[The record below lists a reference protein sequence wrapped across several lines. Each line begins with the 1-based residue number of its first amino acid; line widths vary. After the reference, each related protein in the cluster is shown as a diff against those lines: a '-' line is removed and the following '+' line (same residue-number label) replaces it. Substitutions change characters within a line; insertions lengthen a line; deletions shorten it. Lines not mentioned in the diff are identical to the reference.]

1 LQPRFEAASEYAKLQ
16 AEALMAK
23 SKKPNTQ
30 ITQGGIKITGNVS
43 IKDSKIAGRD
53 NIEKNVFNVNVSFA
67 PVYNAIQENAN
78 IPTDVKEN
86 LTENV
91 KQLEQEI
98 NKGEKAEPS
107 FIQKRMETIQKMAPE
122 IAEVVVATLQN
133 PAAGIGLVVKKV
145 IDKFNVEKKN

>member
-1 LQPRFEAASEYAKLQ
+1 
-16 AEALMAK
+16 MAK

-107 FIQKRMETIQKMAPE
+107 FIQKRMETIQKMAPD

>member
-1 LQPRFEAASEYAKLQ
+1 
-16 AEALMAK
+16 MAK

-67 PVYNAIQENAN
+67 PVYHAIQENAN

-107 FIQKRMETIQKMAPE
+107 FIQKRMETIQKMAPD

>member
-1 LQPRFEAASEYAKLQ
+1 
-16 AEALMAK
+16 MAK

-30 ITQGGIKITGNVS
+30 VTQGGINITGNVS

-53 NIEKNVFNVNVSFA
+53 NIEKNVFNINISFA
-67 PVYNAIQENAN
+67 PVYHAIQENAAL
-78 IPTDVKEN
+78 PPDVKEDLEN
-86 LTENV
+86 NV

-98 NKGEKAEPS
+98 KKGDQAEPS
-107 FIQKRMETIQKMAPE
+107 FIQKRMETIQKMAPD

-145 IDKFNVEKKN
+145 IDKFNIEKKN

>member
-1 LQPRFEAASEYAKLQ
+1 
-16 AEALMAK
+16 MAK

-30 ITQGGIKITGNVS
+30 ITQGGIQITGNVS

>member
-1 LQPRFEAASEYAKLQ
+1 
-16 AEALMAK
+16 MAK

-30 ITQGGIKITGNVS
+30 ITQGGIQITGNVS

-53 NIEKNVFNVNVSFA
+53 NIEKNVVNVNVSFA

>member
-1 LQPRFEAASEYAKLQ
+1 
-16 AEALMAK
+16 MAK

-30 ITQGGIKITGNVS
+30 VAQGGINITGNVS

-53 NIEKNVFNVNVSFA
+53 NIEKNVFNINISFA
-67 PVYNAIQENAN
+67 PVYHAIQENAAL
-78 IPTDVKEN
+78 PPDVKEDLEN
-86 LTENV
+86 NV

-98 NKGEKAEPS
+98 KKGDQAEPS
-107 FIQKRMETIQKMAPE
+107 FIQKRMEAIQKMAPD

>member
-1 LQPRFEAASEYAKLQ
+1 
-16 AEALMAK
+16 MAK

-53 NIEKNVFNVNVSFA
+53 NIEKNIFNVNVSFA
-67 PVYNAIQENAN
+67 PVYHAIQENAS
-78 IPTDVKEN
+78 IPPDVKEN
-86 LTENV
+86 LEKNV
-91 KQLEQEI
+91 IQLEQEI
-98 NKGEKAEPS
+98 IKGDQAEPS
-107 FIQKRMETIQKMAPE
+107 FIQKRMEAIQKMAPD

>member
-1 LQPRFEAASEYAKLQ
+1 
-16 AEALMAK
+16 MAK

-30 ITQGGIKITGNVS
+30 ITQGGIQITGNVS

-107 FIQKRMETIQKMAPE
+107 FIQKRMETIQKMAPD

>member
-1 LQPRFEAASEYAKLQ
+1 
-16 AEALMAK
+16 MAK
-23 SKKPNTQ
+23 SKKPNPQ
-30 ITQGGIKITGNVS
+30 VTQGGIQITGNVS
-43 IKDSKIAGRD
+43 IENSKIAGRD